1 MITLRFTL
9 SLQLSV
15 CFLPSA
21 TGVPSSAVLVFD
33 IELLSF
39 EKGVPPGYLFVW
51 LQSTPENLFEA
62 MDLDKNLEV
71 PLQEV
76 SLSAVAVSSRQVL
89 LPPLH
94 ARFVGNVRKSH

>member
-1 MITLRFTL
+1 M
-9 SLQLSV
+9 
-15 CFLPSA
+15 FLPSA

-51 LQSTPENLFEA
+51 LQNSPENLFEA
-62 MDLDKNLEV
+62 LDMDKNLEV

-76 SLSAVAVSSRQVL
+76 SVCCRRFKLSSWFFFLMEVASVMQ
-89 LPPLH
+89 
-94 ARFVGNVRKSH
+94 AA